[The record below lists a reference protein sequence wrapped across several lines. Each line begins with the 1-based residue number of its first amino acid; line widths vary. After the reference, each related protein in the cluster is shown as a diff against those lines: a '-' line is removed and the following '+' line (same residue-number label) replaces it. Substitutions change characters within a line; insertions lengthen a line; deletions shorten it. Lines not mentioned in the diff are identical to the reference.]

1 MPNLLETEIRAL
13 TNSITIHKKR
23 LETNPENETLKHHIS
38 ELEKELQDRLN
49 QVQ

>member
-13 TNSITIHKKR
+13 TNSITIHKKQ
-23 LETNPENETLKHHIS
+23 LQNNKNNEVLKHHI
-38 ELEKELQDRLN
+38 EQLEKELQDRLE